1 MKYNLTRILEIAGI
15 GLIVLAVGT
24 MLLSG
29 GLQKHWASEARQ
41 TAEILYSYLPPVQN
55 GIPEERTNPAMPVLE
70 IDGNNYAGILE
81 IPAYNT
87 FLPIG
92 GQWDRMKILRYPCIY
107 AGSIF
112 EDNLILGGSDAA
124 GQLDFMKKISN
135 GERIWITDMTGIR
148 MCYEVSSIERTPDVS
163 ADHLT
168 GKEEDFVIFARN
180 TYAFDYT
187 VIRCIRKS

>member
-1 MKYNLTRILEIAGI
+1 MKYNLTKILEIAGI
-15 GLIVLAVGT
+15 VLIVLAVGT

-41 TAEILYSYLPPVQN
+41 TAEILYSYLPPIQN
-55 GIPEERTNPAMPVLE
+55 GIPEERVNPAMPVLE

-107 AGSIF
+107 TGSIF
-112 EDNLILGGSDAA
+112 EDSLILGGSDTA
-124 GQLDFMKKISN
+124 GQLGFIKKISV
-135 GERIWITDMTGIR
+135 GEQIWITDMTGIR
-148 MCYEVSSIERTPDVS
+148 ICYEVSEIERTTDVS

-168 GKEEDFVIFARN
+168 GKEADLIMFARN
-180 TYAFDYT
+180 TYALDYT
-187 VIRCIRKS
+187 VVRCIGK